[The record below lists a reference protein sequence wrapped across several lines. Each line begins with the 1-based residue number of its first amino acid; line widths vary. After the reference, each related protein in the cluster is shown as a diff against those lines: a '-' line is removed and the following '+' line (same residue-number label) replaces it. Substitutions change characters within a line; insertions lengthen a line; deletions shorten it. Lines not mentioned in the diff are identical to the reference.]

1 MTFYRTESVDTKP
14 ISTCFKRC
22 RRRRHGQVLV
32 PAPTGKAV
40 DVAVHEGAGDTGY
53 TLAKASRCVQDGT
66 LKLGHL
72 DLVIID
78 EACMVGT
85 NDLRQLLTATTRA
98 NAKTVLV
105 GDAHQLAPRQGPRRH
120 VRSGFSIRCHH
131 RLAAYQDRVGHR
143 RAHPRMPGWTGREIH
158 NCRRADW

>member
-53 TLAKASRCVQDGT
+53 TLAKAG
-66 LKLGHL
+66 
-72 DLVIID
+72 
-78 EACMVGT
+78 MVGT
-85 NDLRQLLTATTRA
+85 SVPRQLLTATTRA

-105 GDAHQLAPRQGPRRH
+105 GDAHQLAPVKARGGMFAVDSQ
-120 VRSGFSIRCHH
+120 FD
-131 RLAAYQDRVGHR
+131 ATTD
-143 RAHPRMPGWTGREIH
+143 GRPIKIVSVS
-158 NCRRADW
+158 D